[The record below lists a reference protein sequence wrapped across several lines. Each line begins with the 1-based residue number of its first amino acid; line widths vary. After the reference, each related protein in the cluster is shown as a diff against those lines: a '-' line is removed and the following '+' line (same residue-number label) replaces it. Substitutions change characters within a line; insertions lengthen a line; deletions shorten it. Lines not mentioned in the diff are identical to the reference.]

1 MDFKK
6 LINIQQK
13 LKAPKGQYN
22 SFGKYAYRSCEDIL
36 EALKPILADEQCAIV
51 LSDEV
56 RQIGERYYIVA
67 TAKLY
72 DHEGNVVAQN
82 TALAREETEKK
93 GMDGSQITGASSSY
107 ARKYALNGLFGIDDN
122 KDSDT
127 TNTGEDKP
135 NLEQKQTFKKNNKQ
149 QDKAQ
154 DKQSA
159 RKVVF
164 DQIRVEI
171 TKAGLSEEWVCNAY
185 KISKLEDLKSEQ
197 IQPLL
202 ARCKEMQKNKD

>member
-22 SFGKYAYRSCEDIL
+22 NFGKYAYRSCEDIL
-36 EALKPILADEQCAIV
+36 EAVKPILAEEQCALI
-51 LSDEV
+51 LKDDIIL
-56 RQIGERYYIVA
+56 IGERYYIR
-67 TAKLY
+67 AKALLY
-72 DHEGNVVAQN
+72 DENGEIIAENSAY
-82 TALAREETEKK
+82 AREEAEKK

-127 TNTGEDKP
+127 TNTGDDKP
-135 NLEQKQTFKKNNKQ
+135 KSTNVKQN
-149 QDKAQ
+149 KAQ
-154 DKQSA
+154 DKQSVSA

-171 TKAGLSEEWVCNAY
+171 TKAGLTEEWVCNAY
-185 KISKLEDLKSEQ
+185 KISKLEDLKPEQ

-202 ARCKEMQKNKD
+202 ARCKEMQKNKG

>member
-22 SFGKYAYRSCEDIL
+22 NFGKYAYRSCEDIL
-36 EALKPILADEQCAIV
+36 EAVKPILAEEQCALILQDDIV
-51 LSDEV
+51 F
-56 RQIGERYYIVA
+56 IGERYYIR
-67 TAKLY
+67 AKAVLY
-72 DHEGNVVAQN
+72 DENGEIIAENSAY
-82 TALAREETEKK
+82 AREEAEKK

-135 NLEQKQTFKKNNKQ
+135 KIYKKDNKQ
-149 QDKAQ
+149 QDKAR
-154 DKQSA
+154 DKQSASA

-164 DQIRVEI
+164 DQIRAEI
-171 TKAGLSEEWVCNAY
+171 IKAGLSEEWVCNAY

-202 ARCKEMQKNKD
+202 ARCKEMQQNKG